1 MNHDFSDELDELGK
15 LGKLGESE
23 EKDFHRLL
31 KKTKRKTMLR
41 NVIIS
46 VICAVLVVLGLL
58 IANRVLLSRSLN
70 AAYNDMYHYKQISDP
85 NVNLGNIQSVDGI
98 WSGTAEFQ
106 AYKII
111 EGIPLPWS
119 EKKIQYNVLN
129 HFSLYNGGYS
139 PLSVTDP
146 KMVEQGMNFARSYN
160 MQNGQRELL
169 FYHPAVQYTKMLKE
183 VTELGQIDPKKR
195 VELSISFDRSY
206 TSKEIRAML
215 PAGVHARW
223 FWVDTYSAD
232 YVKYLGNVPY
242 LPISGSN
249 VFGYSAY
256 ADQEDKFENNEEK
269 FIAFIHAGL
278 KLKGNYDFEYHQI
291 FDKLRGSKAEPTK
304 DDVHNIGVVVTGS
317 PESLQALQTKSYVR
331 AAVLGAIVDKY

>member
-15 LGKLGESE
+15 LGESE
-23 EKDFHRLL
+23 EKDFHKLL

-46 VICAVLVVLGLL
+46 VICTVLVVLGLL
-58 IANRVLLSRSLN
+58 IANRVLLSHSLN
-70 AAYNDMYHYKQISDP
+70 AAYNDMYQYKQISDP

-98 WSGTAEFQ
+98 WSETAEFQ
-106 AYKII
+106 TYKII

-119 EKKIQYNVLN
+119 EKNIQYNVLN
-129 HFSLYNGGYS
+129 HFSLYNGRYS

-160 MQNGQRELL
+160 VQNGQRELL
-169 FYHPAVQYTKMLKE
+169 FYHPAVQYSKMLN
-183 VTELGQIDPKKR
+183 ELNQLSDIDPEKR
-195 VELSISFDRSY
+195 VEMAISFDSSY

-223 FWVDTYSAD
+223 FWVDTYTPD
-232 YVKYLGNVPY
+232 YIKFLSEIPI
-242 LPISGSN
+242 LPIGSVN

-256 ADQEDKFENNEEK
+256 ADLEDKFENNEEK
-269 FIAFIHAGL
+269 FIDFIHAGI

-291 FDKLRGSKAEPTK
+291 FDKLRGSKAEPSK

-317 PESLQALQTKSYVR
+317 PESLQALQAKSYVR

>member
-1 MNHDFSDELDELGK
+1 MNHDFSDELGE

-23 EKDFHRLL
+23 EKNFHKLL

-46 VICAVLVVLGLL
+46 VICTVLVMLGLL
-58 IANRVLLSRSLN
+58 IANRALLSHSLN
-70 AAYNDMYHYKQISDP
+70 TAYNDMYHYKLISDP

-98 WSGTAEFQ
+98 WNGTAEFQ
-106 AYKII
+106 TYKII

-119 EKKIQYNVLN
+119 EKNIQYNVLN

-169 FYHPAVQYTKMLKE
+169 FYHPAVHYTKMLKE
-183 VTELGQIDPKKR
+183 VSELGQIDPEKR
-195 VELSISFDRSY
+195 VELAISFDRSY
-206 TSKEIRAML
+206 TSEEIRAML
-215 PAGVHARW
+215 PEGIHARW

-242 LPISGSN
+242 LPISCSN

-269 FIAFIHAGL
+269 FIEFIHAGL

-291 FDKLRGSKAEPTK
+291 FDKLRDGKAEPTK
-304 DDVHNIGVVVTGS
+304 EDVQNIGVVVTGS
-317 PESLQALQTKSYVR
+317 PESLQALQAKSYVR
-331 AAVLGAIVDKY
+331 AAVLGAIVEKY